1 MTGAEQSCVDPG
13 PSGADLQEFIAERPG
28 AVAVARVTVARQAT
42 ADIIDHRR
50 GGPWNVPGHPI
61 PELNK
66 NLKGAVV
73 VVAQHGQIRLERAR
87 KSLIGHFR
95 SG

>member
-13 PSGADLQEFIAERPG
+13 PSDADLQEFIAERPE
-28 AVAVARVTVARQAT
+28 AVAVPRVTVARQAT

-66 NLKGAVV
+66 KLKGAVV
-73 VVAQHGQIRLERAR
+73 VVAQHDQIRLERAR